1 MKSYIIE
8 KTGKLQGT
16 VTASGSKNSSLP
28 ILAATILNNG
38 ITKLYNV
45 PNIQDTKIM
54 LKILEVLGCKIKK
67 NNGKIVIDSRNITK
81 YEIPEELM
89 SKMRSSVILAGALIG
104 RKNKAVFSCPCGC
117 DIGARPID
125 LHLKAFKE
133 LKIKIKEQL
142 GLIKCECEEIEP
154 GVINLDFPSVGATE
168 NAILASVISNG
179 TTMIINAA
187 MEPEIVDLQKFLNK
201 MGAKVSGA
209 GSNIIKI
216 IGVKK
221 LHDASY
227 NIMPDR
233 IEVGTLL
240 CAAAVTGGNITIKK
254 VIPEHLSPVLQ
265 KLEECGCK
273 LTTSKN
279 EINLQAPKRLKAV
292 EIKTMPYPG
301 FPTDMQSI
309 FASIL
314 SNAKGT
320 SVVIENIFEN
330 RYKYTNELKKMG
342 AKITIEGKAAIIKGK
357 SKLHGANVLATDL
370 RRRSSTS
377 SCSIKLQRKNKN
389 RKYRI
394 YIKRL

>member
-8 KTGKLQGT
+8 GTGKLQGT

-38 ITKLYNV
+38 VTKLYNV

-54 LKILEVLGCKIKK
+54 LKILEVLGCKVKK

-104 RKNKAVFSCPCGC
+104 RKKKAIFSYPGGC
-117 DIGARPID
+117 DIGSRPID
-125 LHLKAFKE
+125 LHLKAFKD
-133 LKIKIKEQL
+133 LKIKIKEEL
-142 GLIKCECEEIEP
+142 GYIKCECENIEP
-154 GVINLDFPSVGATE
+154 CEINLDFPSVGATE

-179 TTMIINAA
+179 ITLVINAA
-187 MEPEIVDLQKFLNK
+187 MEPEIVDLQNFLNQ
-201 MGAKVSGA
+201 MGAKISGA
-209 GSNIIKI
+209 GSNTIKI

-221 LHDASY
+221 LHDSSY

-273 LTTSKN
+273 LEISKN
-279 EINLQAPKRLKAV
+279 EIYMQAPKRLKAA

-314 SNAKGT
+314 VTAKGT

-342 AKITIEGKAAIIKGK
+342 AKITTEGKVAVIKGK
-357 SKLHGANVLATDL
+357 SKLHGTNVHATDL
-370 RRRSSTS
+370 RRRS
-377 SCSIKLQRKNKN
+377 CSYDCSFEL
-389 RKYRI
+389 
-394 YIKRL
+394 